1 MMRKIVI
8 LMMIFIGKIS
18 FSEINVKI
26 FEPIRFKEISTKLLG
41 AEKVVGIGI
50 LEITTDDLKHD
61 KGKKLKFYFPKK
73 GMMTNHKKWID
84 VEKYRLE
91 TTKDEFI
98 ITKKIEQ
105 VKIYA
110 ILDKRNIDK
119 GEEADIIEGEY
130 EGYIPIIISQYGKLP
145 SREDK

>member
-1 MMRKIVI
+1 MIKK
-8 LMMIFIGKIS
+8 MIFLIMFLFGKFS

-26 FEPIRFKEISTKLLG
+26 FEPVRFKEISSKLLG
-41 AEKVVGIGI
+41 AEKIVGIGI
-50 LEITTDDLKHD
+50 LEITTDDLKKD

-73 GMMTNHKKWID
+73 GMMTNYKKWID

-110 ILDKRNIDK
+110 ILDKRNIDR
-119 GEEADIIEGEY
+119 GEEAEIIEGEY
-130 EGYIPIIISQYGKLP
+130 EGYVPIIISQYGRLP
-145 SREDK
+145 SWEDK